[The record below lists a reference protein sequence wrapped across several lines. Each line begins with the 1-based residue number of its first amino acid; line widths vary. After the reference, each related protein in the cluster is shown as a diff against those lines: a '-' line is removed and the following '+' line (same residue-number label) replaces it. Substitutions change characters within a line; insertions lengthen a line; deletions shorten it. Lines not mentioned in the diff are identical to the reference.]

1 MSSSGI
7 QEIPGYTGDC
17 PTQPPDEQG
26 TGAFGLFLRMV
37 KGKMTTLLLSKDIL
51 IKLMW
56 LLFSTDFKTSSVYS
70 HYPICAWQ

>member
-51 IKLMW
+51 IKLM
-56 LLFSTDFKTSSVYS
+56 
-70 HYPICAWQ
+70 